1 MTSTRSPAHAAKYPE
16 LLQTV
21 CPGRLDVVVKDR
33 LVRTEQLIH
42 LMNYL
47 TMLIPDPG
55 HDRLTESVARRHRD
69 RPGEDGRGGSLGLLA
84 AWFLGRR

>member
-21 CPGRLDVVVKDR
+21 RPGRLDVVVKDR
-33 LVRTEQLIH
+33 L
-42 LMNYL
+42 
-47 TMLIPDPG
+47 DPG